1 MVGYTPSVSTAVWV
15 GTDQSDPIRNSAG
28 RPVFGRMLPGSIW
41 QTFMTGALRG
51 TPVEQFSPFVALGAP
66 PVVVTE
72 SDGSD
77 DEDSDEKSDEDKD
90 KNDSDSDSDSD
101 SSSSGSGSSS
111 DSDSSGDSRGS
122 GSDSGSDGR
131 SSSDD
136 SSNEGAAFD
145 QSPFDVPGLRS
156 SSQPVSRT
164 SGRQPLTAGTP

>member
-1 MVGYTPSVSTAVWV
+1 
-15 GTDQSDPIRNSAG
+15 
-28 RPVFGRMLPGSIW
+28 MLPGSIW

-90 KNDSDSDSDSD
+90 KKDSDSDSD

-122 GSDSGSDGR
+122 GSDSGSDGSS

-136 SSNEGAAFD
+136 SSDEGAAFD
-145 QSPFDVPGLRS
+145 QSPFTVPGLRS